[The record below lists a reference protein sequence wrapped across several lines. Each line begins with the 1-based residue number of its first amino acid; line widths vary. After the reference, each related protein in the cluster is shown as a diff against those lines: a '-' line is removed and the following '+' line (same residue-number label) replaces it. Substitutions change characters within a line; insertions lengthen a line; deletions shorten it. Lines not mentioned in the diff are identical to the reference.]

1 MQGRHDEG
9 LVDAKRALEL
19 DSLNF
24 MIGTWVGLRY
34 YLARRYDGAI
44 EQSRNTVE
52 LDPNFAA
59 AHLILGESYVQQG
72 KHKEGLDELQ
82 KAADLSGDSPLYMAK
97 VEVSLGR
104 A

>member
-1 MQGRHDEG
+1 MAMSSPGAASVNGDNLSVQGRHDEA
-9 LVDAKRALEL
+9 LVEAKRALEL
-19 DSLNF
+19 DPLNL

-34 YLARRYDGAI
+34 YLAHRYDPAI
-44 EQSRNTVE
+44 EQSRSTAD

-82 KAADLSGDSPLYMAK
+82 KGA
-97 VEVSLGR
+97 
-104 A
+104 